1 MTIVSLSK
9 HVTGSLSSID
19 DMDYKL
25 KGKFTF
31 ILRPRNKKVKGIK
44 SDVGC

>member
-1 MTIVSLSK
+1 MIIVPLSK
-9 HVTGSLSSID
+9 HVTGSLISID

-25 KGKFTF
+25 KGKFTI

-44 SDVGC
+44 SEVGC